1 MQHTDVLAPAAP
13 DEPAAKRRRSR
24 VGELFAV
31 GAFTPLLYPLSWL
44 LRRWLGLDDAQLAV
58 GFTFFWGAWLI
69 NDPHFAVTYLLFYE
83 DAKARAFGD
92 AFPTGLRWR
101 WRFAGIVAP
110 LGLLAWGFGAVALRS
125 PLALGLLIQLMFFT
139 VGWHYV
145 KQGFGVM
152 TVLASRRGVRFAPLE
167 RWAILAHCFAGWA
180 YAWASPYD
188 PGREVEEKG
197 VIYTTIRHPHG
208 LERLTLALAIATLA
222 FMIVVLAR
230 KWVRE
235 RDRGF
240 GLSMLGPLAAL
251 LSSIWLWSVWSSA
264 DPLVVYAIPALHSI
278 QYLYF
283 VGLLR
288 WNQGREREG
297 PPWFERSAKTR
308 LGILAFGA
316 LGLGVLLFHAGPTAL
331 DDLFTPKKSA
341 FTDLG
346 PTPFFAALYAFVN
359 IHHYLMDNVIWRREN
374 PATRYLT
381 LGAGAAPPEARR
393 ADAG

>member
-13 DEPAAKRRRSR
+13 DETVAKRSSLRL
-24 VGELFAV
+24 GELFAV
-31 GAFTPLLYPLSWL
+31 GAFTPLLFPISWL

-58 GFTFFWGAWLI
+58 GFTFFWGAWII

-92 AFPTGLRWR
+92 AFPPTLRWR

-110 LGLLAWGFGAVALRS
+110 LVLAAWGIGAIVTRA
-125 PLALGLLIQLMFFT
+125 PLALGLMIQLMFFT

-152 TVLASRRGVRFAPLE
+152 TVLMGRRGVRFTPRE
-167 RWAILAHCFAGWA
+167 RRAILAHCFAGWA
-180 YAWASPYD
+180 YAWASPFD

-197 VIYTTIRHPHG
+197 VIYTTVRHPPG
-208 LERLTLALAIATLA
+208 LERATLALAVVTLVVVA
-222 FMIVVLAR
+222 AVLAR
-230 KWVRE
+230 KAWRE
-235 RDRGF
+235 RAAGTGPR
-240 GLSMLGPLAAL
+240 MLGPLAAL
-251 LSSIWLWSVWSSA
+251 LSSIWLWSVWSNA

-288 WNQGREREG
+288 SNQAREREG

-308 LGILAFGA
+308 LGLLALGA
-316 LGLGVLLFHAGPTAL
+316 LGLGVLFFHAGPTAL

-341 FTDLG
+341 FTDMG
-346 PTPFFAALYAFVN
+346 PTPFFAAVYAFVN
-359 IHHYLMDNVIWRREN
+359 VHHYLMDNVIWRREN
-374 PATRYLT
+374 PAMRYLT
-381 LGAGAAPPEARR
+381 VDAAAAPPERPR
-393 ADAG
+393 PDAA